1 MLHGVKI
8 SESSKSISKD
18 NASEQSN
25 YSDETLSYMVSGI
38 AIPYLRGAATS
49 LQRFSEASK
58 KEKNIEYVYKCLH
71 EASCLLEDLDTADR
85 YVIMCGR
92 KHELH
97 EKILNMRNHMRN
109 HIRHDMRDNLT
120 HESNEGRKKRAKK
133 LGINEKLLV
142 AISFEPDLITIGSTT
157 LSTNEIT
164 VFLLFADRVF
174 AKLFE
179 DGKAKGRI
187 KNSQ

>member
-1 MLHGVKI
+1 MSHGVKI
-8 SESSKSISKD
+8 SESSKSVGKD
-18 NASEQSN
+18 NSSVQSN

-49 LQRFSEASK
+49 LRRFSDASK
-58 KEKNIEYVYKCLH
+58 KEKNIEHVYECLH
-71 EASCLLEDLDTADR
+71 EASCLLEDLDTVDR
-85 YVIMCGR
+85 YVIMCGQ

-97 EKILNMRNHMRN
+97 EKILNMRN

-142 AISFEPDLITIGSTT
+142 AISFETDLIKIGSTS

-164 VFLLFADRVF
+164 IFLLFADRVF

-187 KNSQ
+187 KNS